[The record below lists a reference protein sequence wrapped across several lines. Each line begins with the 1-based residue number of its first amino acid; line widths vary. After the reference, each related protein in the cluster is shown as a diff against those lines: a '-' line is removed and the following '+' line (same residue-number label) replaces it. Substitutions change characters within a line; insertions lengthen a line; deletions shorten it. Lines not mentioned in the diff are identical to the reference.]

1 MPAWFALAAW
11 FLVGQIIEKG
21 LETFKAVLKVY
32 DTITDRLSD
41 CSFSLFILN
50 DTNAVTLKE
59 RVLEH
64 YKTWIETA
72 IAACPAHAFMLF
84 NYHVIKADDVIRG
97 FIEDSPYLSKVWQKV
112 EAAVNANNITNDLQD
127 FILNMLGFSWLKFIL
142 AAIEQLIIQ
151 PFAITD
157 EINRHILTAIEQNPQ
172 DEVTALRNFLS
183 EMATQEEG
191 EMKATFDE
199 ELLLRLNPFLHLLS
213 PTILAHIRMYWV
225 YSIIE
230 KEPRLITPPDEY
242 LKALFA
248 DIFVDGEHI
257 ASINP
262 DDNLNIVFSMPPK
275 PEWLIPSKHTAVL
288 NYAGITRKAEFSI
301 IPPLELKVTDSIRQG
316 YMACNTQGDIPVGID
331 PQGWTGEFWINCNTV
346 WGNSY
351 SLALIE
357 FEHNYEGREFWL
369 SLGVGAYREA
379 CYGTAYIVVGY
390 RDEQGLRLYAV
401 GECPYTMLNPGW
413 VTLQGTFPSPR
424 FVAGVYHYCPYRVMA
439 TTGARITGIR
449 YGVIP

>member
-1 MPAWFALAAW
+1 MPAWFGLAAW
-11 FLVGQIIEKG
+11 FLVGRIIQKG

-32 DTITDRLSD
+32 DLITDRLSD

-157 EINRHILTAIEQNPQ
+157 EINRHILTAIEQNPR

-183 EMATQEEG
+183 KMATQEEG

-230 KEPRLITPPDEY
+230 EEPRLITPPEEY

-248 DIFVDGEHI
+248 DIYVDGEHI

-262 DDNLNIVFSMPPK
+262 NDNLEIVFSMQPK
-275 PEWLIPSKHTAVL
+275 PEWLLPSKHTAVL

-301 IPPLELKVTDSIRQG
+301 IPPLELKVTARGRQG
-316 YMACNTQGDIPVGID
+316 YMVCNTQGDIPVGID
-331 PQGWTGEFWINCNTV
+331 PQGWTGDFWINCNTP
-346 WGNSY
+346 WGDSY
-351 SLALIE
+351 SFAWVE
-357 FEHNYEGREFWL
+357 FEHNYADKPFWI
-369 SLGVGAYREA
+369 SVVVGAYREA
-379 CYGTAYIVVGY
+379 CYGTATLYVGY
-390 RDEQGLRLYAV
+390 RQNNTLYLSPVANI
-401 GECPYTMLNPGW
+401 PYTMLNPGW
-413 VTLQGTFPSPR
+413 ITLQGTFPSPR
-424 FVAGVYHYCPYRVMA
+424 FVIALYHYCPTQLMA
-439 TTGARITGIR
+439 TTGVRLRRIE